1 VKPVF
6 DNAEGLRPDFVLP
19 KEKILI
25 EVQGMSS
32 DEYRQHKREIHK
44 RLIES
49 QSYAG
54 FKLLTYDAN
63 QGEKISSFEKRLLRC
78 V

>member
-6 DNAEGLRPDFVLP
+6 DNAEGLRPDLVLP
-19 KEKILI
+19 KERILI

-32 DEYRQHKREIHK
+32 DEYRQHKKEIHK

-49 QSYAG
+49 QSYVG
-54 FKLLTYDAN
+54 FNLLTYDAN
-63 QGEKISSFEKRLLRC
+63 QGEKFSSFEERLLSC